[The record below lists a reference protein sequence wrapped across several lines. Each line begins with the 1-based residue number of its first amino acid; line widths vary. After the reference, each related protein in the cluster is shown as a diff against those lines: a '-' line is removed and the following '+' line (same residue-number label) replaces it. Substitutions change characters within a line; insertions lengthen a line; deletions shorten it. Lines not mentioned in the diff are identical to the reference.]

1 LPFAQLL
8 AIDEATRTA
17 IRLKRHDPFD
27 LYADDMFFHS
37 LRFKYGFDK
46 HAQPSGTY
54 SAPMSASPR
63 KYYCASAKTILDN
76 LDPKPS
82 KIRWKRKERK

>member
-1 LPFAQLL
+1 
-8 AIDEATRTA
+8 
-17 IRLKRHDPFD
+17 
-27 LYADDMFFHS
+27 MFFHS